1 LARYTGAVCKLC
13 RREGM
18 KLYLKGERC
27 YKDKCGFEKKPY
39 PPGQH
44 GQGRKKISDFGLQL
58 REKQK
63 VKRLYGVLEKQF
75 RRYFDKATRMEG
87 ITGENLLQLLE
98 RRLDNIVYR
107 AGFAGSRKE
116 ARQMVKHC
124 HFLVDGKKVDIPS
137 FLVKPGMV
145 VEVREKS
152 QNFSRVKDCLDT
164 ADGRGVSDWIA
175 LEKSNFKAVV
185 NRLPERDDVGYDI
198 QEHLIVEL
206 YSK

>member
-1 LARYTGAVCKLC
+1 MARYTGAVCKLC

-27 YKDKCGFEKKPY
+27 YKDKCGFEKKGY

-44 GQGRKKISDFGLQL
+44 GQGRKKVSDYGLQL

-63 VKRLYGVLEKQF
+63 VKRLYGVLETQF

-98 RRLDNIVYR
+98 RRLDNFVYR
-107 AGFAGSRKE
+107 AGYAGSRKE
-116 ARQMVKHC
+116 ARQMVRHS
-124 HFLVDGKKVDIPS
+124 HFMVDGRKVNIPS

-145 VEVREKS
+145 VELREKS
-152 QNFSRVKDCLDT
+152 DSHPRVVECIET
-164 ADGRGVSDWIA
+164 AEGRGIPEWIS
-175 LEKSNFKAVV
+175 LEKENKKASIH
-185 NRLPERDDVGYDI
+185 RLPERGDVQYEI

>member
-18 KLYLKGERC
+18 KLFLKGERC

-44 GQGRKKISDFGLQL
+44 GQGRKKISDYGLQL

-63 VKRLYGVLEKQF
+63 VKRIYGVLENQF
-75 RRYFDKATRMEG
+75 RRYFDKATRMQG
-87 ITGENLLQLLE
+87 ITGENLIQLLE

-107 AGFAGSRKE
+107 SGFAGSRKE
-116 ARQMVKHC
+116 ARQMVKHA
-124 HFLVDGKKVDIPS
+124 HFLVDGKRVDIPS

-145 VEVREKS
+145 LEVREKS
-152 QNFSRVKDCLDT
+152 QDNARIKDCLDT
-164 ADGRGVSDWIA
+164 AEGRGVSEWIA
-175 LEKSNFKAVV
+175 LEKSNFKATV
-185 NRLPERDDVGYDI
+185 NRLPEREDVGYEI

>member
-1 LARYTGAVCKLC
+1 
-13 RREGM
+13 M
-18 KLYLKGERC
+18 KLFLKGERC

-75 RRYFDKATRMEG
+75 RRYFDKATRMDG

-137 FLVKPGMV
+137 FLVKPGTV
-145 VEVREKS
+145 IQVREKS
-152 QNFSRVKDCLDT
+152 HEFSRVKDCLDT
-164 ADGRGVSDWIA
+164 ADGRGVSDWIT
-175 LEKSNFKAVV
+175 LEKGNFKAVV
-185 NRLPERDDVGYDI
+185 NRLPEREDVGYDI

>member
-1 LARYTGAVCKLC
+1 MARYTGAVCKLC

-18 KLYLKGERC
+18 KLFLKGERC

-44 GQGRKKISDFGLQL
+44 GAARKKLSDFGTQL

-63 VKRLYGVLEKQF
+63 VKRIYGVLEKQF
-75 RRYFDKATRMEG
+75 RIYFDKASRMQG

-116 ARQMVKHC
+116 ARQMVGHG
-124 HFLVDGKKVDIPS
+124 HFLVDGKPVNIPS
-137 FLVKPGMV
+137 YLVKAGNV
-145 VEVREKS
+145 VSVCDNSKE
-152 QNFSRVKDCLDT
+152 NSRIKECLET
-164 ADGRGVSDWIA
+164 ADGRGVSEWIA
-175 LEKSNFKAVV
+175 LDKTNFKAAI
-185 NRLPERDDVGYDI
+185 NRVPARDDVGYEI
-198 QEHLIVEL
+198 HEHLIVEL

>member
-1 LARYTGAVCKLC
+1 MARYTGAVCKLC

-18 KLYLKGERC
+18 KLFLKGERC

-39 PPGQH
+39 APGQH
-44 GQGRKKISDFGLQL
+44 GQARKKLSDYGTQM

-75 RRYFDKATRMEG
+75 RRYFDKATRMQG

-116 ARQMVKHC
+116 ARQMVGHG
-124 HFLVDGKKVDIPS
+124 HFLVDGKPVNIPS
-137 FLVKPGMV
+137 YLIKAGNV
-145 VEVREKS
+145 VSVCEKS
-152 QNFSRVKDCLDT
+152 RENTRIKECVDT
-164 ADGRGVSDWIA
+164 AEGRGVSEWITLDKGA
-175 LEKSNFKAVV
+175 YKASIH
-185 NRLPERDDVGYDI
+185 RMPARDDIGYEI

>member
-18 KLYLKGERC
+18 KLFLKGERC
-27 YKDKCGFEKKPY
+27 YKDKCGFEKKPF

-44 GQGRKKISDFGLQL
+44 GQARKKVSDFGTQL

-75 RRYFDKATRMEG
+75 RIYFDKATRMQG

-107 AGFAGSRKE
+107 SGFAGSRKE
-116 ARQMVKHC
+116 ARQMVGHG
-124 HFLVDGKKVDIPS
+124 HFLVNGKPVNIPS
-137 FLVKPGMV
+137 YLVKAGDV
-145 VEVREKS
+145 VAVCEKS
-152 QNFSRVKDCLDT
+152 RENSRIKECLET
-164 ADGRGVSDWIA
+164 AEGRGVSEWIA
-175 LEKSNFKAVV
+175 LDKPNYKASV
-185 NRLPERDDVGYDI
+185 NRMPARDDVGYEI

>member
-1 LARYTGAVCKLC
+1 MARYTGAVCKLC

-18 KLYLKGERC
+18 KLFLKGERC

-44 GQGRKKISDFGLQL
+44 GSARKKLSDFGTQL

-63 VKRLYGVLEKQF
+63 VKRIYGVLEKQF
-75 RRYFDKATRMEG
+75 RIYFDKATRMQG

-116 ARQMVKHC
+116 ARQMVGHG
-124 HFLVDGKKVDIPS
+124 HFLVDGKPVNIPS
-137 FLVKPGMV
+137 YLVKAGNV
-145 VEVREKS
+145 VSVCENSKE
-152 QNFSRVKDCLDT
+152 NSRIKECLET
-164 ADGRGVSDWIA
+164 ADGRGVSEWLA
-175 LEKSNFKAVV
+175 LDKTNFKAAI
-185 NRLPERDDVGYDI
+185 NRVPARDDVGYEI
-198 QEHLIVEL
+198 HEHLIVEL